1 MPSRRKA
8 IPDFLT
14 LFFEFWGIK
23 PVVRDHPHFL
33 TENWVDEPAAAGK
46 IPNPLQDLWRLHRLS
61 TSSEAAEAEP
71 AGFTLIQEH
80 SPVRRLLRA
89 L

>member
-1 MPSRRKA
+1 MQSRRKA

-33 TENWVDEPAAAGK
+33 TENWVDEPAKAGK
-46 IPNPLQDLWRLHRLS
+46 IRTHCKICGDFIGYR
-61 TSSEAAEAEP
+61 
-71 AGFTLIQEH
+71 
-80 SPVRRLLRA
+80 PVGRA
-89 L
+89 R

>member
-33 TENWVDEPAAAGK
+33 TENWVDEPAVAGK
-46 IPNPLQDLWRLHRLS
+46 IRTHCKICGDFIGYR
-61 TSSEAAEAEP
+61 
-71 AGFTLIQEH
+71 
-80 SPVRRLLRA
+80 PVRNSGGRYNRT
-89 L
+89 